1 MICALLAA
9 VITTVACEH
18 FIRNDGMPIIY
29 GGNNDTNMARS
40 PGLLVVSPAP
50 PQTQPLIPTVSAN
63 SAIQFVS
70 PRDQQINQQPR
81 FVGPITHRV
90 TNQLPHH
97 AAPLEPATNQ
107 FPRFGETQGVSNQQ
121 FTAPRE
127 QITNSIQFPAPLVKS
142 QPSNTQQ
149 ITNHHPGLSFIQRP
163 QVFHDLRQPTYVC
176 DPLAK
181 PLVDEVYDGKAY
193 HFSWCHDCGRSY
205 TWLTAVYYCAGLG
218 NGFQPV
224 SLESRREQD
233 FISTIIIQHYI
244 SDVWTSG
251 NTISSS
257 SWTWLS
263 GASSAYTLAGEASLN
278 PITTKVTSSAWL
290 CLITTTTTVLH
301 GTTQTATIKDALYA
315 RQHNS
320 MVYKITFY
328 FGLLS
333 YFFALLR
340 LK

>member
-1 MICALLAA
+1 MFKSRATLVLQISKMICALLAA

-70 PRDQQINQQPR
+70 PRDQQTNQQPR

-97 AAPLEPATNQ
+97 AAPLEPATNP
-107 FPRFGETQGVSNQQ
+107 FPRFGETQGLSNQQ

-127 QITNSIQFPAPLVKS
+127 QITNSIQFPAPLVNS

-149 ITNHHPGLSFIQRP
+149 ITTHHPGLSFIPRP

-193 HFSWCHDCGRSY
+193 HFSWCHDGGRSY

-233 FISTIIIQHYI
+233 FISTIVIQHYI

-263 GASSAYTLAGEASLN
+263 GASSAYTNWSRTGRRGLPQPDNDEGNEQ
-278 PITTKVTSSAWL
+278 
-290 CLITTTTTVLH
+290 CL
-301 GTTQTATIKDALYA
+301 
-315 RQHNS
+315 
-320 MVYKITFY
+320 
-328 FGLLS
+328 
-333 YFFALLR
+333 ALLNNHYNDGVTWHDSNCNNQR
-340 LK
+340 HVICEATQFYGV